1 MPTSASNTYAAG
13 RLVPFYDADEA
24 SRINIKLAA
33 SQVIAKGTV
42 MGETTA
48 TPGLF
53 KPYASGNADG
63 TQIPKGFLEYD
74 CATDAAANITFG
86 AVAGA
91 GTFGETH
98 LVAPMYY
105 QGSFATTELTGL
117 DAGAVAALQAHY
129 ISGVLADGVI
139 QIG

>member
-1 MPTSASNTYAAG
+1 MPTAASNTYSAN
-13 RLVPFYDADEA
+13 RIVPVYDPDEA
-24 SRINIKLAA
+24 PRINVKLAA

-63 TQIPKGFLEYD
+63 TQIPKGILEYD

-86 AVAGA
+86 GVAGA

-98 LVAPMYY
+98 LVAPLYIGGY
-105 QGSFATTELTGL
+105 FKTTELTGL
-117 DAGAVAALQAHY
+117 DANAIAVLQAAFV
-129 ISGVLADGVI
+129 SGVLADGVI
-139 QIG
+139 QFG